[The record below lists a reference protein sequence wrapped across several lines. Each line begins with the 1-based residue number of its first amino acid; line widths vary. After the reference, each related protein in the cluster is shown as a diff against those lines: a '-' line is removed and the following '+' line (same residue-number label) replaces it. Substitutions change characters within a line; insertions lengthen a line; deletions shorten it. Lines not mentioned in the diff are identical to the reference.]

1 MAARF
6 WLGTLY
12 DWIVPEN
19 LPAGCVWL
27 RGQQE
32 RCPTTDRLH
41 YQLIAGFSKPQRL
54 SAVKRIVSAGH
65 WESTRSEAA
74 DAYVW
79 KEDTRV
85 DGTQF
90 ELGRKPLRRNNERD
104 WEKVR
109 TLAKE
114 GKLDEIPADI
124 FVCHYRTLQAIAA
137 DYATPTPIVRE
148 VHVFWGET
156 GTGKSKRAWEEA
168 GLSAYTKD
176 PRSKWWCGYRGES
189 HVIIDEFRGS
199 IDVAHMLRWLDR
211 YPVRV
216 ELKGSSRPL
225 LCTKIW
231 ITSNLDPRHWYPDL
245 DEATQNAM
253 LRRLTNIVH
262 FNALY

>member
-176 PRSKWWCGYRGES
+176 PRSKWWLATA
-189 HVIIDEFRGS
+189 VN
-199 IDVAHMLRWLDR
+199 HMLLLMNFEEASMSPTCFDGSTDIR
-211 YPVRV
+211 YVLSSKEVLYHCFVRRYG
-216 ELKGSSRPL
+216 LPA
-225 LCTKIW
+225 TW
-231 ITSNLDPRHWYPDL
+231 ILGTGIP
-245 DEATQNAM
+245 
-253 LRRLTNIVH
+253 I
-262 FNALY
+262 